1 MRKQM
6 RRHMKGKRRDERKKE
21 MEGKGIINIPYL
33 SVLNQIPTK
42 KKEEDDITATI

>member
-6 RRHMKGKRRDERKKE
+6 RRHMKRQTKGRKKE
-21 MEGKGIINIPYL
+21 MEGKGGINIPYL
-33 SVLNQIPTK
+33 SVIPTK